1 MFLYACVGVFRSKS
15 AACNAIEAAVS
26 QGRQIFGR
34 RSPELISPLLTHI
47 TLTRTSLCKC
57 FLDQIVPDSHI
68 NSPRCLLALSAA
80 GSEGL
85 VHQPQHGDR
94 EERPLAHRGGP
105 GGLSVRTV
113 TAGSSD
119 WSPQLLQECLQVG
132 NSSPGDG
139 WRLRFSYTGDYKQT
153 WWKKYSTVLVAVL
166 PYENTALWVK
176 VLHWRALSFKLV
188 NIISKMYCE

>member
-1 MFLYACVGVFRSKS
+1 MIKFCDGTFKFKRWKWNICKLGVRFWMMFLNACVGVFRSKS
-15 AACNAIEAAVS
+15 AAHNVVEPAVS
-26 QGRQIFGR
+26 QGGQSCGR

-94 EERPLAHRGGP
+94 EERPLAHGGGP
-105 GGLSVRTV
+105 GGLPVRTV
-113 TAGSSD
+113 TARSSD

-132 NSSPGDG
+132 RSSPGDG
-139 WRLRFSYTGDYKQT
+139 WCLRVS
-153 WWKKYSTVLVAVL
+153 
-166 PYENTALWVK
+166 
-176 VLHWRALSFKLV
+176 
-188 NIISKMYCE
+188 

>member
-1 MFLYACVGVFRSKS
+1 MPKVLCGTFKCKSWKWNYLQARCSVWMMFLYACVGVFRSKS
-15 AACNAIEAAVS
+15 AACNAVEAAVS
-26 QGRQIFGR
+26 QGGQIFGR

-139 WRLRFSYTGDYKQT
+139 WRLRFSYTGDYK
-153 WWKKYSTVLVAVL
+153 
-166 PYENTALWVK
+166 
-176 VLHWRALSFKLV
+176 
-188 NIISKMYCE
+188 

>member
-1 MFLYACVGVFRSKS
+1 MPKVLRGTFKCKSWKWNICKLDVQFGWCSFTPVLEFSEVKAQHVMLSKQQQVR
-15 AACNAIEAAVS
+15 AA
-26 QGRQIFGR
+26 RFFGR

-139 WRLRFSYTGDYKQT
+139 WRLRFSYTED
-153 WWKKYSTVLVAVL
+153 
-166 PYENTALWVK
+166 
-176 VLHWRALSFKLV
+176 
-188 NIISKMYCE
+188 